1 MTVSLPITDIILHCL
16 LENAKHLALKLR
28 RRDHESSVEEGNVM
42 AISDRP
48 FLCVFR
54 KARVPKFEN
63 ATHILLKCVIFQFDP
78 RNIDATQ
85 LCMPIVKEDGE

>member
-1 MTVSLPITDIILHCL
+1 
-16 LENAKHLALKLR
+16 
-28 RRDHESSVEEGNVM
+28 M